1 MWYAL
6 FFVSGLFV
14 GLCISKFCTR
24 IRRLTKLAGIVTNS
38 SINSLE
44 LSNAWFGY
52 SIKFT
57 QRTKRSSSAESQN
70 TAEPLPPDP
79 QVEIWE
85 EENE

>member
-6 FFVSGLFV
+6 FIVAGLFV

-24 IRRLTKLAGIVTNS
+24 IQRLTKLAWLVTNS
-38 SINSLE
+38 SIDSLE
-44 LSNAWFGY
+44 LSNAWCGY

-57 QRTKRSSSAESQN
+57 QRAKQSSSAESQN

-85 EENE
+85 EENA